1 MNVKEVTV
9 SIMGKQYRIACP
21 PGQEQALQQAAAT
34 VHARMREI
42 SNQFSGENRNASIDR
57 IAVFAALNLAHDLQ
71 KSEQS
76 SSAELNEHLAT
87 ELAALSDR
95 IEAALTQS
103 A

>member
-21 PGQEQALQQAAAT
+21 PGQEQALQQAAAA

-42 SNQFSGENRNASIDR
+42 SNQFSTENRNTSLDR

-71 KSEQS
+71 TSVQTS
-76 SSAELNEHLAT
+76 QAELNERLSA
-87 ELAALSDR
+87 ELAAISDR
-95 IEAALTQS
+95 IEAALTPS
-103 A
+103 S